1 MVCQFASIHFYP
13 FLSFP
18 LFQFSF
24 LFLFFFIFVFPF
36 IFSFYFIF
44 VSFIF
49 VSIDKSV
56 KHLKYSKKIYATR
69 HSELSISDSYLL
81 FSTKAHE
88 RIACSTH
95 SSTVDAESSFTL
107 TYLLFRSLALYPS
120 NFTIKVYIY
129 FFHLLLFTSFYF

>member
-1 MVCQFASIHFYP
+1 MQIPESSSFAVKDSCFLES
-13 FLSFP
+13 LSF
-18 LFQFSF
+18 
-24 LFLFFFIFVFPF
+24 V
-36 IFSFYFIF
+36 
-44 VSFIF
+44 VK
-49 VSIDKSV
+49 DKSV

-120 NFTIKVYIY
+120 NFTIKVAD
-129 FFHLLLFTSFYF
+129 SF